1 MKPYLL
7 LLLFLTISTL
17 SFAQQGTVTGRVV
30 DSESKEPLP
39 FTTVAAFEGD
49 RLVTGTTTGDD
60 GRFSLELPYGT
71 YRLVIQFLSYAEK
84 RFNEVTLSAEQPQ
97 RQLGD
102 VTLAESEET
111 LQAVEVEGQ
120 AMEMQLSLDK
130 KVFNVSDNLAT
141 KGGTATDILDN
152 IPSVAVDVEGNVSL
166 RGSDNVRILVDG
178 KPSGLTGANALRQ
191 LPADLIER
199 VEVITNPSARYEA
212 QGMAGIINI
221 VLKKER
227 RNGLNGSI
235 DVNTG
240 WPHNHGLGVNLNFR
254 RKAANFFINLGTRYR
269 TNLGG
274 GFNDQIFF
282 NPNDFRLDDNKSIR
296 YSIRNQSTD
305 RERSEWSNNIRL
317 GSDFFLNDK
326 NTLTASFLYNRGLG
340 NNESVVYYNF
350 LEAAGES
357 ALRSTR
363 QELEDE
369 IDQNLE
375 WSLDYRRTFEE
386 KNRVLTG
393 SVQYRLNTETEDATY
408 NERFFFPNGETAKT
422 TDFQRS
428 FNEENQNNTLLQLD
442 YVDPLGEKGQWEA
455 GMRTSFRRINTDY
468 RVESLQ
474 DGNYLT
480 LPGFSNEFEYIE
492 DIHAAYGQVGIKQE
506 PFSYMLGLRAEYS
519 MIDTRLREPNYI
531 SNRRD
536 YLNLFPSAFATY
548 SFSELASIQ
557 LSYSRR
563 VRRPGFRELNPFRS
577 FSDARNIRLGNPN
590 LDPEFTHSLEL
601 GYLRNFTKGSLT
613 SSLFYRHTDGVI
625 QWYRSSINDSD
636 TTFSQPVNLGTRR
649 DLGVEFVLSYDPAKW
664 WTLNQSFNVFRSVT
678 EADLVA
684 QELSNERNLSVKT
697 FGWQARLN
705 SRMKFGN
712 GLNFQQT
719 FFYMAPQDIPQ
730 GRRLA
735 MYMLNLGLS
744 KDILKDKGTL
754 TLSVDDL
761 LNSRKWR
768 SETETANFYSNA
780 EFQWRRRTVTL
791 SLNYRINQDRSNR
804 RDNRRQQRQE
814 GGGDEGMDF

>member
-17 SFAQQGTVTGRVV
+17 SFAQQGTITGRVV
-30 DSESKEPLP
+30 DSETKESLP

-49 RLVTGTTTGDD
+49 RLVTGTTTGDN
-60 GRFSLELPYGT
+60 GRFELELPYGT

-84 RFNEVTLSAEQPQ
+84 RFDEVTLSAEQPQ

-102 VTLAESEET
+102 VALAESEET
-111 LQAVEVEGQ
+111 LQAVEVEAQ

-235 DVNTG
+235 DVTTG

-254 RKAANFFINLGTRYR
+254 RKAANFFVNLGTRYR

-282 NPNDFRLDDNKSIR
+282 NPNDFRLDDGESIR

-340 NNESVVYYNF
+340 DNESVVYYDF
-350 LEAAGES
+350 LKAAGEP

-408 NERFFFPNGETAKT
+408 NERFFFPNGETAKA

-428 FNEENQNNTLLQLD
+428 LNKENQNNTLLQLD

-468 RVESLQ
+468 KVESLQ

-480 LPGFSNEFEYIE
+480 LPGFFNEFEYIE
-492 DIHAAYGQVGIKQE
+492 DIHAAYVQVGIKQE

-519 MIDTRLREPNYI
+519 IIDTRLREPDYI

-649 DLGVEFVLSYDPAKW
+649 DLGVEFVLSYDPFKW
-664 WTLNQSFNVFRSVT
+664 WTINQSFNVFRSVT
-678 EADLVA
+678 EADLVEQA
-684 QELSNERNLSVKT
+684 LANERNLSVKT

-719 FFYMAPQDIPQ
+719 FFYMAPQEIPQ

-768 SETETANFYSNA
+768 SETETANFHSNS
-780 EFQWRRRTVTL
+780 EFQWRRRTLTL
-791 SLNYRINQDRSNR
+791 SLNYRINQERSNR